1 MELSTADIVRLV
13 WRDRQFVVD
22 DGAFIFADGQPAP
35 TPEEIEAARAQALTV
50 WEQERQSALQW
61 DNAQDFMAAFTMP
74 EKAQIALSGD
84 ATIAAL
90 RLELSTWFSA
100 VHPSDARVQSG
111 LNRLV
116 ELGIITAE
124 RKAEIIKTAH

>member
-1 MELSTADIVRLV
+1 MDLSPADIVRLV

-22 DGAFIFADGQPAP
+22 DGVFVFADGLPGP
-35 TPEEIEAARAQALTV
+35 TPEEIEAARAQAMET
-50 WEQERQSALQW
+50 WQAEQPAPQW

-90 RLELSTWFSA
+90 RLELSTWLSA
-100 VHPSDARVQSG
+100 VHPSDARVQAG

-124 RKAEIIKTAH
+124 RKTEIINTAH